1 MNPPAIIDDPENG
14 GSDAGEWA
22 KLMKFPPFA
31 GRVLDFDD
39 AATSAA
45 VSGKPELAAPSDSSL
60 HERGVS
66 DE

>member
-1 MNPPAIIDDPENG
+1 MIPPTIIDDPENG

-31 GRVLDFDD
+31 GRALDFDD
-39 AATSAA
+39 VATSATLI
-45 VSGKPELAAPSDSSL
+45 GQPEAAAPSDSSL